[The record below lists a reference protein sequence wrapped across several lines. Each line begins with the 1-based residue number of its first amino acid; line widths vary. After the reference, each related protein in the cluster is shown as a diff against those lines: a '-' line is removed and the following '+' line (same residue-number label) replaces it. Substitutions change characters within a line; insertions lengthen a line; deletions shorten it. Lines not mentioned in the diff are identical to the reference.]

1 LKTPYD
7 KNMRILVQRT
17 QRGLEKIKFT
27 IKYFEH
33 ETKSTQDMQVEIWSY
48 LFISALAYLYYLG
61 HRKCFVFEH
70 LCLLLSL
77 SRDICLLRSSSLSG
91 SYALDFSM
99 VQICLFLFQES
110 FFCPHSLLYPLRLIL
125 MILMILIFI
134 EELSLRLFTFC
145 S

>member
-70 LCLLLSL
+70 LCLLLS
-77 SRDICLLRSSSLSG
+77 SLSG
-91 SYALDFSM
+91 SYALDFSL
-99 VQICLFLFQES
+99 VHYFYIITLFLFQES